1 MDSKRIKFLVF
12 SASYPYRGGIS
23 DSTHSLCNEL
33 TKNNIETEV
42 WTFSLLY
49 PNFLFPGKTQFSNE
63 VYEQNFKIKR
73 IINTISLLN
82 WIKVSKKVNKINP
95 EVLILRYWSPILYL
109 PYFFIGLFLKKKI
122 KVVGLVDNWDNHEK
136 LPFER
141 FFRYL
146 FISTCNYFI
155 SFSKNIGNKIKQ
167 STNKKVISLF
177 HPINTNLPE
186 LIDQK
191 TAKNIL
197 GLDQSYYISFV
208 GIIREYKGLKTLIKS
223 IKFLK
228 NENIKLIIAGE
239 FYDPIYKYLKIINEL
254 NLNEKI
260 IIDNRFLD
268 SKMLRNYVCASDL
281 IIQPYTKASQ
291 SGITPIC
298 YHYNTPMVV
307 SNINGLK
314 EIIQKDKSG
323 EIFDKTPKNLSKAIL
338 KGLEKKRNENY
349 KSNIKK
355 SRGKYSWLSF
365 IKQIQSI

>member
-63 VYEQNFKIKR
+63 VYEQNFKVKR
-73 IINTISLLN
+73 IINTISLFN

-109 PYFFIGLFLKKKI
+109 QYFFIGLFLKKKI

-155 SFSKNIGNKIKQ
+155 SFSKNIGNTFASIALHQ
-167 STNKKVISLF
+167 VCCPRLS
-177 HPINTNLPE
+177 
-186 LIDQK
+186 IDWGHAFAAPLL
-191 TAKNIL
+191 TPYECEIAL
-197 GLDQSYYISFV
+197 GC
-208 GIIREYKGLKTLIKS
+208 R
-223 IKFLK
+223 
-228 NENIKLIIAGE
+228 GE
-239 FYDPIYKYLKIINEL
+239 
-254 NLNEKI
+254 
-260 IIDNRFLD
+260 
-268 SKMLRNYVCASDL
+268 
-281 IIQPYTKASQ
+281 
-291 SGITPIC
+291 
-298 YHYNTPMVV
+298 
-307 SNINGLK
+307 
-314 EIIQKDKSG
+314 
-323 EIFDKTPKNLSKAIL
+323 
-338 KGLEKKRNENY
+338 
-349 KSNIKK
+349 
-355 SRGKYSWLSF
+355 
-365 IKQIQSI
+365 